1 MKKIFYLLSITFII
15 LQSCSTDSASDS
27 NTPDDSVVL
36 IKSIIRS
43 HDPNTSNWAG
53 GNNQRY
59 DFFYNGSKLDYID
72 WSFID
77 ENGTLIEDKIIFT
90 YNGNLI
96 SKVES
101 FNNNTLMMRETYTYN
116 NSQQIMETNQF
127 SRDEQTNSMY
137 HQFKSLFTYNPDGT
151 VTELFHE
158 GTENYPVQYYFRYT
172 YTIAD
177 GEIRNVIEAR
187 PNGSIDNTKVFSYD
201 NKNNPFKNVTGI
213 NLLMGAFNGGRNYN
227 VIQETVNSSAGSS
240 NTITYT
246 YSYNSDNYPVS
257 ISSSFGS
264 QSQTI
269 TYY

>member
-1 MKKIFYLLSITFII
+1 MKKIFYLFSITFLI

-36 IKSIIRS
+36 VKSIIRS

-53 GNNQRY
+53 GNNQRMDY
-59 DFFYNGSKLDYID
+59 FYNGSKLDHMD
-72 WSFID
+72 WSWVD
-77 ENGTLIEDKIIFT
+77 LNGTLIENNFIYT

-96 SKVES
+96 TKTEG
-101 FNNNTLMMRETYTYN
+101 FNNNTLMMRVTYTYN
-116 NSQQIMETNQF
+116 NSQQIIETNQF
-127 SRDEQTNSMY
+127 TRDEQANSIY
-137 HQFKSLFTYNPDGT
+137 HSHKSLFTYNPDGT
-151 VTELFHE
+151 VTEQYYE
-158 GTENYPVQYYFRYT
+158 GSFNNPVQYVIRYT

-177 GEIRNVIEAR
+177 GEIRNIVEAN
-187 PNGSIDNTKVFSYD
+187 PNGYINKTKVFSYD
-201 NKNNPFKNVTGI
+201 NKNNPFKNVTGF
-213 NLLMGAFNGGRNYN
+213 NLLLGGFMGGRNYN
-227 VIQETVNSSAGSS
+227 VIQETVNYSAGSS
-240 NTITYT
+240 NTKTYT